1 VPLWQA
7 IILGA
12 VQGLT
17 EFLPISS
24 TAHLAL
30 IPWAFGWRDPG
41 LTFDVALHVGTLAA
55 VLIYFWKVWRDLIA
69 SSYRALRVRKVT
81 AITANSVNC
90 REVDNLDPADSSAN
104 SFGDQIANNQPSTRR
119 GVSSDGGARNPRLL
133 FLILVGTVPGA
144 VIGLVFEK
152 HIETTLRSPF
162 VMGTM
167 LITVALLMAYA
178 DKLRVGTKKLQNLGL
193 SDALGVGFAQAF
205 ALIPGVSR
213 SGITMTAGL
222 FMHFQR
228 DAAARFSFLLS
239 TPIIAGACLKRFL
252 DVQHQ
257 GVPPE
262 MVVPFVAGALA
273 SAIFG
278 YATIAYFI
286 KYLQFGTFRIFVYYR
301 IIIGI
306 MVLALAVF
314 YRLNLNP

>member
-69 SSYRALRVRKVT
+69 SSYRAARAGKVT
-81 AITANSVNC
+81 AITANSANC
-90 REVDNLDPADSSAN
+90 REVDNLDPADSSAK
-104 SFGDQIANNQPSTRR
+104 SLDEEIAKKQPSGHR
-119 GVSSDGGARNPRLL
+119 GSSLDEHVSDPRLL
-133 FLILVGTVPGA
+133 LLIMVGTVPGA
-144 VIGLVFEK
+144 VVGLIFEK

-162 VMGTM
+162 IMGTM
-167 LITVALLMAYA
+167 LVTVALLMAYA

-193 SDALGVGFAQAF
+193 SDATGVGFAQAL

-239 TPIIAGACLKRFL
+239 TPIIAGACLKKFL

-257 GVPPE
+257 GVAPE
-262 MVVPFVAGALA
+262 MAMPFAAGALA
-273 SAIFG
+273 SAIVG

-306 MVLALAVF
+306 MVLALASF